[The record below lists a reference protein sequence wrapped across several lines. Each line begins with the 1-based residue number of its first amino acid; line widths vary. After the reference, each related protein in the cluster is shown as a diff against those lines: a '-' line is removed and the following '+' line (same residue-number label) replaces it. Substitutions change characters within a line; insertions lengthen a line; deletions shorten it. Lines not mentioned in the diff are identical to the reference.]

1 MRILFCKISSMKYY
15 KGHCDEDVPVNGG
28 KYVAEHGYGH
38 EEYNFT
44 PILVQGESETEC
56 LGFVEPKSNS
66 GTRNTFHLEKIDGC
80 ANLKNEPFVEDVLVI
95 WCATRLQGDVT
106 VVGWYKHATVWRDLQ
121 SWTLE
126 WNDGEEE
133 RFQNV
138 RAKAADCTL
147 LPVGERNRHIWSI
160 PTAKRTK
167 AYGFGQSMV
176 WYPTEPKAQ
185 PFVSRLVEN
194 IDNYCGE
201 NWLDTYPNK

>member
-121 SWTLE
+121 S
-126 WNDGEEE
+126 
-133 RFQNV
+133 
-138 RAKAADCTL
+138 
-147 LPVGERNRHIWSI
+147 
-160 PTAKRTK
+160 
-167 AYGFGQSMV
+167 
-176 WYPTEPKAQ
+176 
-185 PFVSRLVEN
+185 
-194 IDNYCGE
+194 
-201 NWLDTYPNK
+201 